1 MTWLTKIL
9 GKSNKNKRGF
19 TLIEL
24 MVVVIVVG
32 ILAAAA
38 IPIYRFAMSR
48 AYISEAKATIGTM
61 LSSINMF
68 EAEDPAGYTTTVY
81 SKVSDLAGG
90 SADIM
95 SILGVD
101 TKTNTWW
108 HAGWEGTGTSNE
120 LTVATAVFGTALAP
134 ANLPSFTKIS
144 PAGSGPFVYA
154 KGVTGASP
162 PEPKIAGIEVCYDK
176 SADKWYSGF

>member
-1 MTWLTKIL
+1 MSWLIKIL

-48 AYISEAKATIGTM
+48 AYSSEAKATIGTM
-61 LSSINMF
+61 LSSMKVF
-68 EAEDPAGYTTTVY
+68 YAENNNAYPDFVWGTSNETTE
-81 SKVSDLAGG
+81 SS
-90 SADIM
+90 DIM

-101 TKTNTWW
+101 TDTNTWW
-108 HAGWEGTGTSNE
+108 HAGFEKEVAASPLTASFGTYNGTLGSAGTLTKIDPYTGGTGPWIWADGD
-120 LTVATAVFGTALAP
+120 VDATP
-134 ANLPSFTKIS
+134 DLPI
-144 PAGSGPFVYA
+144 
-154 KGVTGASP
+154 
-162 PEPKIAGIEVCYDK
+162 EGIEIAYDIG
-176 SADKWYSGF
+176 ADQWYTGF